1 MGRFVDLL
9 AEIATEADE
18 GLDGLTLSPEAWDR
32 FRADWKDEDIE
43 DALTL
48 VRENLIHIELT
59 EAADSLSARLVEVLG
74 RFGSVAAYKEAA
86 GGKARIS
93 LDAISQLAR
102 RVDRLEELLEPFREG
117 APPDRRG
124 FDALQSHLANLGI
137 ETEMQAP
144 EEPEASAEDEEE

>member
-18 GLDGLTLSPEAWDR
+18 GLDGLTLSPDAWDR

-59 EAADSLSARLVEVLG
+59 DAADSLSARLVEVLG
-74 RFGSVAAYKEAA
+74 RFGSLAAYREAER
-86 GGKARIS
+86 GNARIS
-93 LDAISQLAR
+93 LDVISQLAR
-102 RVDRLEELLEPFREG
+102 RVDRLEELLEAFRDG

-137 ETEMQAP
+137 ETEMQDP
-144 EEPEASAEDEEE
+144 EQPEVSGEDEEE

>member
-1 MGRFVDLL
+1 MGRIVDLL

-18 GLDGLTLSPEAWDR
+18 GIDGLTLSPDAWDR

-59 EAADSLSARLVEVLG
+59 EAADSLSARLVEELG
-74 RFGSVAAYKEAA
+74 RFGSVAAYREAER
-86 GGKARIS
+86 GNARIS
-93 LDAISQLAR
+93 LEVISQLAR
-102 RVDRLEELLEPFREG
+102 RVERLEELLDAFRDG

-137 ETEMQAP
+137 ETEMQDP
-144 EEPEASAEDEEE
+144 EDPSEEDEEE

>member
-1 MGRFVDLL
+1 MGRIVDLL

-18 GLDGLTLSPEAWDR
+18 GVDGLTLSPDAWDR

-59 EAADSLSARLVEVLG
+59 DAADSLSSRMVEELG
-74 RFGSVAAYKEAA
+74 CFGSVAAYREAER
-86 GGKARIS
+86 GNARIS
-93 LDAISQLAR
+93 LDVISQLAR
-102 RVDRLEELLEPFREG
+102 RVERLEELLGAFRDG

-137 ETEMQAP
+137 EGEMQHP
-144 EEPEASAEDEEE
+144 KEPEASEEDEEE